1 MKIYNDIQGEI
12 KNAVLSVDENAEVI
26 LFGSRARGDY
36 KEDSD
41 WDVLVLTKKDE
52 DDFSSKRL
60 IRDALYELEL
70 SSGEIITS
78 IIRSKIFW
86 NRLRSTPLY
95 WEVQKDGKPL

>member
-12 KNAVLSVDENAEVI
+12 KNAVLSVDENAEII
-26 LFGSRARGDY
+26 LFGSRARDDY

>member
-1 MKIYNDIQGEI
+1 MKTNSDIQDEI
-12 KNAVLSVDENAEVI
+12 KNAVLSVDQSAEVI
-26 LFGSRARGDY
+26 LFGSRARGDF

-41 WDVLVLTKKDE
+41 WDVLVLTKKDQ

-60 IRDALYELEL
+60 IRDALYELEI

-86 NRLRSTPLY
+86 NRLKSTPLY

>member
-95 WEVQKDGKPL
+95 WEVQKDRKPL

>member
-1 MKIYNDIQGEI
+1 MKISNDIQGEI

-60 IRDALYELEL
+60 IRDALYVLEL

-95 WEVQKDGKPL
+95 WEVQKDRKPL

>member
-12 KNAVLSVDENAEVI
+12 KNAVLSVYENAEVI